1 MRRAPH
7 GHRRSVVALVLATAT
22 VPASAAVGEWHLL
35 GWPIALSSGF
45 LSLVILVCAWFLNHL
60 LKRHELTEVEIWRH
74 AGLNDALLESSADGV
89 AMCDL
94 EGAIFMANPVFER
107 LTSVIIGKP
116 ANLVASPRTMRET
129 GALIA
134 ERITDPASYR
144 AALAAADAAPEREL
158 IVQYE
163 VAMSGRSF
171 RRRIGPVW
179 APSGRLIGRILTLR
193 EITAEREAERL
204 KSRLVATVSHE
215 LRTPLASIVGFAELL
230 VDRDLDEETRTR
242 YAKTIHG
249 EAVRLSSLADN
260 FLDLH
265 RIEEGNLTMEPEA
278 FDLSKL
284 LREQAEVFSGQSRTH
299 MIELDVPDEPLTVL
313 GEHDRITQ
321 VASNLISNAIKYSPG
336 GGTVHVRAERVRGG
350 VRVSI
355 RDHGL
360 GIPEAQQGKVF
371 QKFFRVDSSD
381 TSAIG
386 GTGLGLALCREI
398 VRTHGGRI
406 GFDSLI
412 GEGTTFWFK
421 LPGQRQEPQETPAVA
436 SLTA

>member
-1 MRRAPH
+1 VHRAPH
-7 GHRRSVVALVLATAT
+7 GYRRSVVALVLATAT
-22 VPASAAVGEWHLL
+22 VPASAAFAEWHLL

-45 LSLVILVCAWFLNHL
+45 LALVILVCALCLNHL
-60 LKRHELTEVEIWRH
+60 LKKHELTEVEMWRH

-94 EGAIFMANPVFER
+94 DGQIFMANPVFER
-107 LTSVIIGKP
+107 LTSAIIGKP
-116 ANLVASPRTMRET
+116 ADLVASPRTMQET
-129 GALIA
+129 GALIV
-134 ERITDPASYR
+134 ERITDPESLR
-144 AALAAADAAPEREL
+144 SALIAADAAPEREF

-163 VAMSGRSF
+163 VAETGRSF
-171 RRRIGPVW
+171 RRRIGPVR

-193 EITAEREAERL
+193 ETTTERETERL
-204 KSRLVATVSHE
+204 KSQLVATVSHE
-215 LRTPLASIVGFAELL
+215 LRTPLASILGFAELL
-230 VDRDLDEETRTR
+230 VDRDLDKETRTR
-242 YAKTIHG
+242 YVKTIHG
-249 EAVRLSSLADN
+249 EAARLTSLVDN
-260 FLDLH
+260 FLDLQ
-265 RIEEGNLTMEPEA
+265 RIEEGNLTVEA
-278 FDLSKL
+278 ETFDLADV

-299 MIELDVPDEPLTVL
+299 TIELDVPDEPLTVL

-321 VASNLISNAIKYSPG
+321 VAANLISNAIKYSPG
-336 GGTVHVRAERVRGG
+336 GGTVHVSAESVSGG

-355 RDHGL
+355 RDDGL
-360 GIPEAQQGKVF
+360 GIPDSQQGQIF

-406 GFDSLI
+406 GFDSLM

-421 LPGQRQEPQETPAVA
+421 LPGQSQEREQTLAAA
-436 SLTA
+436 S